1 MNINE
6 LLMISF
12 FNILV
17 TEVNVCDAILLTIC
31 PPLKGLRSIAIDL
44 LINGVM
50 GLTTHYAY

>member
-6 LLMISF
+6 LLMISLVY
-12 FNILV
+12 ISV
-17 TEVNVCDAILLTIC
+17 TEVSVCDAVLLTIC